1 MARISNEQRLAN
13 LHAEALAQFD
23 DIQTALKD
31 ERLQCL
37 QDRRFYSLS
46 GSQWE
51 GPLEAQYENKP
62 KFEVNKVMLAV
73 IRIINEY
80 RNNRI
85 TVDYVSKDGQENDKL
100 AEVCDGL
107 YRADEQASVADE
119 AYDNAFEEAVGGG
132 IGAWRLRTVYED
144 EENDEDDRQRIRIE
158 PIFDADSS
166 VFFDLGAKRQD
177 KSDAKYCFVVTSMT
191 RQAYEETWGDSP
203 TDWPKTIHQYEFD
216 WSTPDVVYVAEY
228 YKVEEKSETIR
239 IFQNIAG
246 EEERYTQADFEND
259 ETLEETLAAVGT
271 VEVRQ
276 KKVKRK
282 RVRKYILSG
291 GKVLED
297 AGYIAGKCIPIVVVY
312 GKRWFV
318 DNIERCMG
326 HVRLAKDA
334 QRLKNMQLSKLGEI
348 SALSSVE
355 KPILTPE
362 QVAGHQVMW
371 SEDNL
376 KDYPYLLINP
386 ITDQNGNI
394 SVSGPVAYTRA
405 PNIPPAM
412 AALLQITETDMQDIL
427 GNQQGADK
435 MVSGM
440 SGKAVEMIQTRVD
453 MQSFI
458 YMSNFAKGMKRC
470 GEIWLSMAKELYV
483 EEKRKMKTVAP
494 TGESG
499 MVELMRP
506 TIDQETG
513 EVVLENDLSSATFDV
528 IADVGPSSSSKR
540 EATVRALTGV
550 LQMTQDPETQ
560 QVLTAMTMMNME
572 GEGMSDANAY
582 FRKKLLRMGVVKPTD
597 DEAQELMAEMQGQP
611 QDPNSMYL
619 QAAAE
624 EAEAKAAQARAST
637 IKTIA
642 DAELSQAKTAE
653 VLAGIG
659 QEPQTQQTQPM
670 TADAPMVD
678 QVAINQQ
685 AEIDNAIE
693 QEKREIALAKQRLEL
708 YTLQRKIEIEEE
720 KHALD
725 MRNSGVQI
733 ERDESGQLKTRTAMD
748 ERSERVGLQMAEA
761 VDSLTQ
767 VIKAQAETIQ
777 AAAERGAEAQ
787 TKTAEIMSKPRTI
800 IREKGKIVGIKVE
813 G

>member
-1 MARISNEQRLAN
+1 MARMSNDQRLAN
-13 LHAEALAQFD
+13 LHSEALAQFD
-23 DIQTALKD
+23 DVQTALRD

-37 QDRRFYSLS
+37 QDRRFYSLA

-51 GPLEAQYENKP
+51 GPLWDLYENKP
-62 KFEVNKVMLAV
+62 KFEVNKIMLSV

-191 RQAYEETWGDSP
+191 RQAYKDTWGDDP
-203 TDWPKTIHQYEFD
+203 TDWPKIIHQYEFD
-216 WSTPDVVYVAEY
+216 WCTPDVVYVAEY
-228 YKVEEKSETIR
+228 YKVEEKTETIR

-246 EEERYTQADFEND
+246 EEERYTQQDFAND
-259 ETLEETLAAVGT
+259 ETLEETLAAIGT
-271 VEVRQ
+271 VEIRQ
-276 KKVKRK
+276 KRVKRK
-282 RVRKYILSG
+282 RVRKYIMSG
-291 GKVLED
+291 GRVLED

-376 KDYPYLLINP
+376 KDYPYLLVNP
-386 ITDQNGNI
+386 ITDQNGNQSI
-394 SVSGPVAYTRA
+394 SGPVAYTRSPA
-405 PNIPPAM
+405 IPPAM
-412 AALLQITETDMQDIL
+412 AALLQITEADMQDIL
-427 GNQQGADK
+427 GNPQGADK

-453 MQSFI
+453 MQAFI

-470 GEIWLSMAKELYV
+470 GEIWLSMAKEVYT
-483 EEKRKMKTVAP
+483 EDKRKMKTIAK
-494 TGESG
+494 TGEAG
-499 MVELMRP
+499 MVELMKP

-513 EVVLENDLSSATFDV
+513 EVVHENDLSSATFDV
-528 IADVGPSSSSKR
+528 VAEVGPSSTSRR
-540 EATVRALTGV
+540 EATVRALTGM
-550 LQMTQDPETQ
+550 LQITNDPETA
-560 QVLTAMTMMNME
+560 QVITAMAMMNME
-572 GEGMSDANAY
+572 GEGIGDANAY

-597 DEAQELMAEMQGQP
+597 AEAEELMAEMQGQP
-611 QDPNSMYL
+611 QDPNVMYL

-624 EAEAKAAQARAST
+624 EASAKAAQARANT
-637 IKTIA
+637 VKTVA
-642 DAELSQAKTAE
+642 DAELSRAKT
-653 VLAGIG
+653 V
-659 QEPQTQQTQPM
+659 QTLS
-670 TADAPMVD
+670 D
-678 QVAINQQ
+678 
-685 AEIDNAIE
+685 IDME
-693 QEKREIALAKQRLEL
+693 SQD
-708 YTLQRKIEIEEE
+708 
-720 KHALD
+720 HALRMAQD
-725 MRNSGVQI
+725 LI
-733 ERDESGQLKTRTAMD
+733 PPGQLEPTPGTTVMI
-748 ERSERVGLQMAEA
+748 EP
-761 VDSLTQ
+761 
-767 VIKAQAETIQ
+767 
-777 AAAERGAEAQ
+777 GA
-787 TKTAEIMSKPRTI
+787 
-800 IREKGKIVGIKVE
+800 
-813 G
+813 